1 MSYIDYRWCSAQIGG
16 WRRDELDQA
25 IKAQTQGDPPFYGVV
40 MLAMQRAD
48 TFNLARLRAS
58 FEATYAELYARYNAP
73 GGILPS
79 DPDGLV
85 RRVAAAIGTTP
96 AALGR
101 PDFGDQL
108 PAA

>member
-1 MSYIDYRWCSAQIGG
+1 MSYIDYRWCMAQIGG
-16 WRRDELDQA
+16 WRRDDLDQA

-40 MLAMQRAD
+40 MLAMERAD
-48 TFNLARLRAS
+48 TFNLARLRGA
-58 FEATYAELYARYNAP
+58 FGPTYEEMHARYHAP
-73 GGILPS
+73 GGVLPT

-85 RRVAAAIGTTP
+85 RRVAASIGAAP

-101 PDFGDQL
+101 PDLGDTI